1 VSAPAAGEQLTPG
14 DWARCAGLL
23 GLGSLVFLIV
33 YGERSGPFVTLLARY
48 LAIAASGLSAVTSRS
63 GRS

>member
-1 VSAPAAGEQLTPG
+1 MSAPVDGGQLTPG
-14 DWARCAGLL
+14 DWARYAGLL

-33 YGERSGPFVTLLARY
+33 YGERAGPFVTLLALY
-48 LAIAASGLSAVTSRS
+48 LALAASSLLVVTYRS